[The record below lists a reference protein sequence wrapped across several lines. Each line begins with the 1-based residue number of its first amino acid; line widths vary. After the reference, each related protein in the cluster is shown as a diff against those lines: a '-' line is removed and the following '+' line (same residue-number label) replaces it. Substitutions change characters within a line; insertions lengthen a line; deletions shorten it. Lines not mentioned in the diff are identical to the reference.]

1 MLISEIITINLG
13 KRQQQRKHRVP
24 STPIADQPKHERVIR
39 RLTKLM
45 TRQSN
50 LPQPTQDDINT
61 AIERFKTNQKRVDLE
76 YEKQAKLMQ
85 QRQRSH

>member
-1 MLISEIITINLG
+1 MLISEVISINVV
-13 KRQQQRKHRVP
+13 KRQERKRRVP
-24 STPIADQPKHERVIR
+24 STPIADQPKRERVIR
-39 RLTKLM
+39 KLTKML

-50 LPQPTQDDINT
+50 LPQPTQADINT

-85 QRQRSH
+85 QRQRNH